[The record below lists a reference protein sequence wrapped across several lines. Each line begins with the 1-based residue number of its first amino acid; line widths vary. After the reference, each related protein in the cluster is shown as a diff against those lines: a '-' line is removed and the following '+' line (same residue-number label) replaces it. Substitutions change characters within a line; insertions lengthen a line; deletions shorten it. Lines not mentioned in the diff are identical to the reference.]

1 MLLKLCNPLNRNS
14 KKKLTMKFFIIIF
27 SLAIFLSS
35 CFSGIPKGENNSF
48 THEEWTGL
56 LQKHVNK
63 AGFVDYKGFI
73 KDSVKLN
80 SYLAKLS
87 DNAPANSWSRDEK
100 YAYWINAYNAY
111 TVKLITSNYPVK
123 TIKELGADNPIIFV
137 NTAWDKKFF
146 SIGNKK
152 MTLNTI
158 EFKIIRKQF
167 KDPRS
172 HFAINCASISCPKLL
187 NVAYEAKTLNAQ
199 LEQQGK
205 AFLADTEKNK
215 VSAANPK
222 LSSIFKWYSGDFEKG
237 QTKIEFINKY
247 AIPNLNANAKLDYLD
262 YNWNLNEQK

>member
-1 MLLKLCNPLNRNS
+1 
-14 KKKLTMKFFIIIF
+14 MKFSALII
-27 SLAIFLSS
+27 SAAILFSS
-35 CFSGIPKGENNSF
+35 CFSGIPRGKNKAI
-48 THEEWTGL
+48 THEEWTNL

-73 KDSVKLN
+73 KDSAKLN
-80 SYLAKLS
+80 TYLAKIS
-87 DNAPANSWSRDEK
+87 DNAPSNNWSKDEK
-100 YAYWINAYNAY
+100 LAYWINAYNAY

-123 TIKELGADNPIIFV
+123 SIKELGAANPIIFI

-158 EFKIIRKQF
+158 EFKIIKKQF
-167 KDPRS
+167 RDPRT

-187 NVAYEAKTLNAQ
+187 DVAYEAKTLNAQ
-199 LEQQGK
+199 LDQEGK

-215 VSAANPK
+215 VSATNPK

-237 QTKIEFINKY
+237 QTKVEFLNKY
-247 AIPNLNANAKLDYLD
+247 ASPKINANANLDYLD

>member
-1 MLLKLCNPLNRNS
+1 
-14 KKKLTMKFFIIIF
+14 MKFSIIIF
-27 SLAIFLSS
+27 CLAILLPS

-73 KDSVKLN
+73 KDSVKFD

-247 AIPNLNANAKLDYLD
+247 ATPTLNANAKLDYLD

>member
-1 MLLKLCNPLNRNS
+1 
-14 KKKLTMKFFIIIF
+14 MKFPIIIF

-63 AGFVDYKGFI
+63 SGFVDYKGFI

-215 VSAANPK
+215 VSATNPK

>member
-1 MLLKLCNPLNRNS
+1 MKLS
-14 KKKLTMKFFIIIF
+14 VFVF
-27 SLAIFLSS
+27 SAVILFTS
-35 CFSGIPKGENNSF
+35 CFSGIPKGNNKAI

-80 SYLAKLS
+80 SYLIKLS
-87 DNAPANSWSRDEK
+87 ANAPANSWSRDEK
-100 YAYWINAYNAY
+100 FAYWINAYNAY

-123 TIKELGADNPIIFV
+123 SIKELGAANPIIFI

-146 SIGNKK
+146 SIENKS

-158 EFKIIRKQF
+158 EFKIIKKQF
-167 KDPRS
+167 RDPRS

-187 NVAYEAKTLNAQ
+187 DVAYEAKTLNAQ
-199 LEQQGK
+199 LDQQGK
-205 AFLADTEKNK
+205 AFLADTDKNK
-215 VSAANPK
+215 VSASNPK

-247 AIPNLNANAKLDYLD
+247 ASPKLNANAKIDYLD

>member
-1 MLLKLCNPLNRNS
+1 
-14 KKKLTMKFFIIIF
+14 MKFSIIIF
-27 SLAIFLSS
+27 SLVIFLSS

-247 AIPNLNANAKLDYLD
+247 ATPNLNANAKLDYLD

>member
-1 MLLKLCNPLNRNS
+1 
-14 KKKLTMKFFIIIF
+14 MKFSVLILLVALIF
-27 SLAIFLSS
+27 SS
-35 CFSGIPKGENNSF
+35 CFSGIPKGKNKAF
-48 THEEWTGL
+48 THADWTSL
-56 LQKHVNK
+56 LQKHVDK

-80 SYLAKLS
+80 FYLTKLS
-87 DNAPANSWSRDEK
+87 DNAPAGNWSTDEK
-100 YAYWINAYNAY
+100 MSYWINAYNAF

-123 TIKELGADNPIIFV
+123 TIKELGANNPIIFV

-146 SIGNKK
+146 SIGDKS

-158 EFKIIRKQF
+158 EFKIIKKFR
-167 KDPRS
+167 DART

-199 LEQQGK
+199 LDQQGK
-205 AFLADTEKNK
+205 AFLADTDKNK
-215 VSAANPK
+215 LSATNPK

-237 QTKIEFINKY
+237 QTKIEFLNKY
-247 AIPNLNANAKLDYLD
+247 AATKINANANLDYLD

>member
-1 MLLKLCNPLNRNS
+1 
-14 KKKLTMKFFIIIF
+14 MKFSIIIF

-35 CFSGIPKGENNSF
+35 CFSGIPKGKNNSF
-48 THEEWTGL
+48 THEEWTNL

-80 SYLAKLS
+80 NYLAKLS

-100 YAYWINAYNAY
+100 FAYWINAYNAY
-111 TVKLITSNYPVK
+111 TVKLITNNYPVK
-123 TIKELGADNPIIFV
+123 TIKELGAANPIIFV

-215 VSAANPK
+215 VSANNPK

-247 AIPNLNANAKLDYLD
+247 ASPNLNANAKLDYLD